1 MMGILES
8 IKRFFVLPEKDN
20 DILKSNCFKVD
31 YLVIDLELTGLNAKQ
46 DEIVSIA
53 WVPISHQRIQIGQCQ
68 HFINN
73 QVSNLNQS
81 PVFHGIDN
89 TTIAAGVPLN
99 EALKAL
105 NELLDDKIL
114 IFHNQ
119 QLDWGFLRIA
129 FNKAGLLHKPLAILD
144 TMNIEHK
151 RLARQGHVIA
161 QDSLTLSSCR
171 ERYRLPEYNCHN
183 ALTDAMATA
192 ELFLAQANQISR
204 GKQLLVKHLM

>member
-1 MMGILES
+1 MMGLFES
-8 IKRFFVLPEKDN
+8 LQRFFVLPDKDA
-20 DILKSNCFKVD
+20 DVVKANCFKTD

-53 WVPISHQRIQIGQCQ
+53 WVPISHQRIQIGNCQ

-81 PVFHGIDN
+81 PVFHGIDSDSL
-89 TTIAAGVPLN
+89 AQRVPLN

-119 QLDWGFLRIA
+119 ELD
-129 FNKAGLLHKPLAILD
+129 
-144 TMNIEHK
+144 
-151 RLARQGHVIA
+151 
-161 QDSLTLSSCR
+161 
-171 ERYRLPEYNCHN
+171 
-183 ALTDAMATA
+183 
-192 ELFLAQANQISR
+192 
-204 GKQLLVKHLM
+204 